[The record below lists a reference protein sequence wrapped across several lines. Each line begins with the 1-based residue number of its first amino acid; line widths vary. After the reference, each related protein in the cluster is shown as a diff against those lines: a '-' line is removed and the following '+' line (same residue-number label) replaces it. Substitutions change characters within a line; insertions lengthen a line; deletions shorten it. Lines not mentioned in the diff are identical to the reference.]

1 MLGIISEPGGLFDGG
16 IADGPIAGLQGGGGR
31 VFGISCGGV
40 GIMLCSS
47 LGGGAMMARGAI

>member
-1 MLGIISEPGGLFDGG
+1 MLGIISDPGGLFAGG
-16 IADGPIAGLQGGGGR
+16 IAGLQGGGGR

-40 GIMLCSS
+40 GIILCSS